1 MYERYMTV
9 FKSQLTDYQKQG
21 FDKLKDLPFGC
32 LFLDPGLGK
41 TITSIAIAQ
50 YWLKK
55 GLCDTVCVFTKKHLI
70 KTWQDE
76 FIIHTNVTPIIPKVK
91 NNSFSYSFYPS
102 DSVHLLHYNSTQ
114 TILNHILYLFRHFRV
129 GLILDECQVI
139 KNFDSAMTKR
149 FSLFSALA
157 PRKLILTGTP
167 IANRPFDILSQI
179 QFLNPSKRFTRV
191 LPGQSLLDIPRNGL
205 ITDFDRLESSI
216 RSLRHHIDEFSF
228 FYTKEKLK
236 LKSKRNIE
244 YIGFDLNTQHQKI
257 YINLAQNLQKANG
270 KRMLLKELG
279 ELIKACSN
287 PFDNHLSQEFLTS
300 KDLFLLKEIKN
311 KIRQKN
317 SCIVWCSFIRTS
329 ERLARLLKHY
339 APLCVNGTLNI
350 EKRNHAIDTFKQTQP
365 SVLIATMQSCKEGLN
380 LQNATHAYFYDLSL
394 KLEDIL
400 QAQDRI
406 HRLSQKKD
414 VYIKF
419 LYYKDTIESWIL
431 DLFKLKKHFSVDI
444 FNNFLRLN
452 PDKVF
457 GTSHELRKY
466 LINEKAT

>member
-1 MYERYMTV
+1 MTV
-9 FKSQLTDYQKQG
+9 FKSHLLDYQKQG

-50 YWLKK
+50 YWLKN
-55 GLCDTVCVFTKKHLI
+55 GICDTVCIFTKKHLI

-76 FIIHTNVTPIIPKVK
+76 FLIHTNLTPIIPKVK
-91 NNSFSYSFYPS
+91 NNSFRYSFYPS
-102 DSVHLLHYNSTQ
+102 DSVQLLHYNSTQ

-139 KNFDSAMTKR
+139 KNLDSAMTKR
-149 FSLFSALA
+149 FSMFSSLA
-157 PRKLILTGTP
+157 KRKLILTGTP
-167 IANRPFDILSQI
+167 IANRPFDILSQVR
-179 QFLNPSKRFTRV
+179 FLNPSRHFTSV
-191 LPGQSLLDIPRNGL
+191 LPEQGVLDIPRNGL
-205 ITDFDRLESSI
+205 IEDFDKLESSI
-216 RSLRHHIDEFSF
+216 RSLRSHIDEFSF

-244 YIGFDLNTQHQKI
+244 YIGLDLNIQHRKI
-257 YINLAQNLQKANG
+257 YINLAQNLQRVHG

-287 PFDNHLSQEFLTS
+287 PFDDHLKQEFLTS
-300 KDLFLLKEIKN
+300 KDVYLVKDIKSKMRNN
-311 KIRQKN
+311 K
-317 SCIVWCSFIRTS
+317 SCVIWCSFIHTS
-329 ERLARLLKHY
+329 ERLANLLKQY
-339 APLCVNGTLNI
+339 NPLCVNGTLNI
-350 EKRNHAIDTFKQTQP
+350 EKRNRVIDAFKQTSP
-365 SVLIATMQSCKEGLN
+365 SILIATMQSCKEGLN
-380 LQNATHAYFYDLSL
+380 LQNATYAYFYDLSL

-406 HRLSQKKD
+406 HRLSQKED
-414 VYIKF
+414 VFIKF
-419 LYYKDTIESWIL
+419 LFYKNTIESWIL

-457 GTSHELRKY
+457 GTSHELSKY
-466 LINEKAT
+466 LVNEKAA